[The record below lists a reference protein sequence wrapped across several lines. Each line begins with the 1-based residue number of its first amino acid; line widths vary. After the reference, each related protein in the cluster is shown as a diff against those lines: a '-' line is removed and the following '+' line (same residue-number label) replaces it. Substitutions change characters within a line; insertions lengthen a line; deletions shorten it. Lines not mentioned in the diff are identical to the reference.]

1 MKKIA
6 KMAFVAAFATIA
18 GYNVYSIQKKIT
30 VSDLALNEVE
40 ALANPEI
47 EDYCGFKLRC
57 YKNGC
62 CICEREEEKDSTCN
76 IHEQVPC

>member
-1 MKKIA
+1 MKKVIRI
-6 KMAFVAAFATIA
+6 AFVAAFAVIA

-47 EDYCGFKLRC
+47 EDYYGFDLEC
-57 YKNGC
+57 YGNGC
-62 CICEREEEKDSTCN
+62 CICVRRDGCTCN
-76 IHEQVPC
+76 VHDQVPC